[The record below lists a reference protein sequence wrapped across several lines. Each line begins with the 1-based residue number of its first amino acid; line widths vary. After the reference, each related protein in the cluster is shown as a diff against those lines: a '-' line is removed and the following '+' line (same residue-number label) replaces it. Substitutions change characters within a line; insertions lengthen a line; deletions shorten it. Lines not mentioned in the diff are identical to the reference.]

1 MGQRLLCKL
10 KGVCKKCPEAFSG
23 QVHINPSEKRILHNG
38 TETAKVGKSILPAQM
53 KGVSYSRGN
62 KNTKVTCHNS
72 DGSYILIFFF
82 TFLFFPLADLKI
94 YMLYKVY
101 FKKSLTIC
109 CILMSVYAIFY
120 RIREKYDRNKAG
132 LKF

>member
-38 TETAKVGKSILPAQM
+38 TETAKVGKSILPALM

-72 DGSYILIFFF
+72 DGSYILIFFLLF
-82 TFLFFPLADLKI
+82 CFFLLPISKYICYIKCTLKR
-94 YMLYKVY
+94 
-101 FKKSLTIC
+101 
-109 CILMSVYAIFY
+109 A
-120 RIREKYDRNKAG
+120 
-132 LKF
+132 

>member
-1 MGQRLLCKL
+1 
-10 KGVCKKCPEAFSG
+10 
-23 QVHINPSEKRILHNG
+23 
-38 TETAKVGKSILPAQM
+38 M

-62 KNTKVTCHNS
+62 KNTKVICHNS

-109 CILMSVYAIFY
+109 CILMSVYAIVLQ
-120 RIREKYDRNKAG
+120 NKG
-132 LKF
+132 KV

>member
-23 QVHINPSEKRILHNG
+23 LVHINPSEKRILHNG
-38 TETAKVGKSILPAQM
+38 TETAKVGKSILPARM

-109 CILMSVYAIFY
+109 CILMSVYAIVLQ
-120 RIREKYDRNKAG
+120 NKG
-132 LKF
+132 KV